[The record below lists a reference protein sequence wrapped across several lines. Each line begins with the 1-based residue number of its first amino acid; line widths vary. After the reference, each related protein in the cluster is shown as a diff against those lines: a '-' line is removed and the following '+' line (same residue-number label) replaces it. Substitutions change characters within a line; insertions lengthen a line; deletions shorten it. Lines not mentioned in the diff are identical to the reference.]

1 MAENQKN
8 NSIISVEIKTTWQS
22 KVGIRDK
29 YVNEAQNRGK
39 DLYIFKGNDA
49 MLIPWGKIDL
59 VKVGKSE
66 FPVPDRYSN
75 ESHYLIYFDWKPTT
89 LQLSLF

>member
-1 MAENQKN
+1 MAKVQENSQFV
-8 NSIISVEIKTTWQS
+8 SIEIKTVWQG

-29 YVNEAQNRGK
+29 YVDKAQNQKK

-49 MLIPWGKIDL
+49 MIIPWAEINRL
-59 VKVGKSE
+59 IVGKSD

-75 ESHYLIYFDWKPTT
+75 ESHYLVYFDWKPTT
-89 LQLSLF
+89 LQPSLF